1 MDNIGARCS
10 FQLVVN
16 QSTQLHTRPCTHTH
30 AQRRSKE
37 STVTCGT
44 YEGGWVLVVR
54 TKPAIARSA
63 SVLIIALTILLEHP
77 TSVSFALTLFSG
89 RCIASMEA
97 KQLSALRTVSLRRS
111 PRWRSHDGS
120 LLPSSPR
127 RSNLRL
133 QRAPSA
139 GRTISP
145 APGCDTSACCEA

>member
-1 MDNIGARCS
+1 M
-10 FQLVVN
+10 
-16 QSTQLHTRPCTHTH
+16 
-30 AQRRSKE
+30 
-37 STVTCGT
+37 CGT
-44 YEGGWVLVVR
+44 YKSGWVLVVR

-63 SVLIIALTILLEHP
+63 SVLIIALTILLSLTRTLEHP

-111 PRWRSHDGS
+111 PRWRSHDAS

-145 APGCDTSACCEA
+145 APGCDTSACCKA